1 MRSLWVSLLTLVLS
15 FSAAAAQASEIAEAL
30 TKLRTSFARTAFS
43 HFKAMPLH
51 LRYDVEVGEV
61 IRIQDEQRLLKS
73 SKCYPGLEIEL
84 DDRTESVAVSLSRKS
99 AVALGLGG
107 RASLYGIPA
116 SGEAEFNRSV
126 RRSVQSIL
134 MRTSFAY
141 PLGGASELMSPTGDS
156 AECEALFP
164 PASIPMGPGL
174 LVSSVF
180 TGKLITQQAID
191 SDLAA
196 GIDASA
202 KLTPRGLPVEVSG
215 DAEASTSTRSV
226 IAHLR
231 PEGSFAVQSAFI
243 SRRALMDYYAL
254 AQNNLETWAE
264 LEALI
269 ESYVSGEEAGLL
281 ADIKSGIWSLWEK
294 LDQPEET
301 LTQYRERLFASED
314 ADFVEDVGKL
324 DVPEEAWD
332 RIGVV
337 AAAEVIVSTTIAE

>member
-1 MRSLWVSLLTLVLS
+1 MRSLWVSLITLVLA
-15 FSAAAAQASEIAEAL
+15 FSPAAVQASEIAEAL
-30 TKLRTSFARTAFS
+30 TKLRASFARTAFS

-73 SKCYPGLEIEL
+73 SKCYPDLEITV
-84 DDRTESVAVSLSRKS
+84 DASTESVAVSLSRKS

-107 RASLYGIPA
+107 SASVYGIPA
-116 SGEAEFNRSV
+116 SAEAQFKRNV
-126 RRSVQSIL
+126 RKSVQSIL
-134 MRTSFAY
+134 VRTSLAY
-141 PLGGASELMSPTGDS
+141 PTGGAIELKSPTGDS
-156 AECEALFP
+156 VDCETLFP

-180 TGKLITQQAID
+180 SGKLITQQAID
-191 SDLAA
+191 SDIAA

-202 KLTPRGLPVEVSG
+202 KLTPRGLPVEVTG
-215 DAEASTSTRSV
+215 DVDTSTSTTSV

-243 SRRALMDYYAL
+243 NYRALMDYYAL

-269 ESYVSGEEAGLL
+269 ESYISGEEPGLL
-281 ADIKSGIWSLWEK
+281 ADIKEEIWSLWER
-294 LDQPEET
+294 LDQPEES

-314 ADFVEDVGKL
+314 AVFLEKAEDL
-324 DVPEEAWD
+324 DVPEEVWD
-332 RIGVV
+332 RIGDV
-337 AAAEVIVSTTIAE
+337 AAAEVIVTTTIAE

>member
-1 MRSLWVSLLTLVLS
+1 MRSLWVSLLTLVLAVS
-15 FSAAAAQASEIAEAL
+15 PAAVHASELAEAL
-30 TKLRTSFARTAFS
+30 TKLRASFARTAFS

-61 IRIQDEQRLLKS
+61 IRIQDEQRLFES
-73 SKCYPGLEIEL
+73 AKCYPGLEIEE
-84 DDRTESVAVSLSRKS
+84 DTTTESLSVSLSRKS

-107 RASLYGIPA
+107 SASVYGIPA
-116 SGEAEFNRSV
+116 SAEAQFNRNV
-126 RRSVQSIL
+126 RRSVQSVL
-134 MRTSFAY
+134 VRTSLAY
-141 PLGGASELMSPTGDS
+141 PMAGAIELVSPTGDS
-156 AECEALFP
+156 PDCEALFP

-180 TGKLITQQAID
+180 TGKLITQQAVDNDI
-191 SDLAA
+191 AA
-196 GIDASA
+196 GIEASA
-202 KLTPRGLPVEVSG
+202 KLTPRGLPVEVTG
-215 DAEASTSTRSV
+215 DVDASTSTTSV

-231 PEGSFAVQSAFI
+231 PEGTIAVQSAFI

-269 ESYVSGEEAGLL
+269 ESYISGEEPGLL
-281 ADIKSGIWSLWEK
+281 ADVKKEIWSLWER
-294 LDQPEET
+294 LDQPEES

-314 ADFVEDVGKL
+314 ADFVEKAADL

-332 RIGVV
+332 RIGDV
-337 AAAEVIVSTTIAE
+337 AAAEVIVTTTIAE